1 MVCAQGNLI
10 EEPYT
15 DGALIIK
22 EGEAGES
29 MYLLKSGTAS
39 ATKAGFDFEI
49 EYMPGD
55 FFGELALL
63 TASPRGAVSAPS
75 RPPTCP
81 PSSTHFVWCRILS
94 LALCLVPSDMGSVV
108 ACAEHHGAG

>member
-1 MVCAQGNLI
+1 MCAQGNLI

-63 TASPRGAVSAPS
+63 TASPRGAVSTPS
-75 RPPTCP
+75 RPNCP
-81 PSSTHFVWCRILS
+81 PSSTRFLFGAAFHP
-94 LALCLVPSDMGSVV
+94 LALRLVPSDMGCAV

>member
-1 MVCAQGNLI
+1 
-10 EEPYT
+10 
-15 DGALIIK
+15 
-22 EGEAGES
+22 

-63 TASPRGAVSAPS
+63 TASPRGAVSTPS
-75 RPPTCP
+75 RPNCP
-81 PSSTHFVWCRILS
+81 PSSTHFVLCRIPS
-94 LALCLVPSDMGSVV
+94 LALCLVPSDIGRVDGLRRASRRRVTV
-108 ACAEHHGAG
+108 WC

>member
-1 MVCAQGNLI
+1 MCAQGNLI
-10 EEPYT
+10 EEPYA

-29 MYLLKSGTAS
+29 MYLLKSGTAT

-63 TASPRGAVSAPS
+63 TASPRGAVRAPS

-81 PSSTHFVWCRILS
+81 SSSARFVWCCITFL
-94 LALCLVPSDMGSVV
+94 
-108 ACAEHHGAG
+108 GAVSRSF

>member
-1 MVCAQGNLI
+1 MCAQGNLI

-29 MYLLKSGTAS
+29 MYLLKSGSAS

-75 RPPTCP
+75 RPPHHNTESYTEHP
-81 PSSTHFVWCRILS
+81 MYP
-94 LALCLVPSDMGSVV
+94 VPLWDN
-108 ACAEHHGAG
+108 